1 MDQSDSRDRIPP
13 DPVIRK
19 KATGGAKH
27 TTGERFNE
35 GFEEWEHGQ
44 WPHVFKMVTDKKK
57 GLKPDNESYWCWE
70 CKCGARQG
78 EYGSAKTALAK
89 GVSHSNLANKRESGP
104 VGREA
109 AASDKPPPEAYYRLQ
124 DGRDRRS

>member
-1 MDQSDSRDRIPP
+1 MFVFGENLFQPYYRLDDQRPLAGEGRVMDQSDSRDRIPP

-57 GLKPDNESYWCWE
+57 GLKPDNESYLVLGMQMRCST
-70 CKCGARQG
+70 R
-78 EYGSAKTALAK
+78 
-89 GVSHSNLANKRESGP
+89 
-104 VGREA
+104 
-109 AASDKPPPEAYYRLQ
+109 
-124 DGRDRRS
+124 